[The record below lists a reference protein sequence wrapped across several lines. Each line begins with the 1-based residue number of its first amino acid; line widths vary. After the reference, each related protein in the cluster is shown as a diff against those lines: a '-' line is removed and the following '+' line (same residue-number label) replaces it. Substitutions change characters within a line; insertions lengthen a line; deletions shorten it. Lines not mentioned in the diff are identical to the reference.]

1 MLIFPLCARPG
12 HLYQSVRPT
21 SKEKVSAVDGRA
33 ILVIHVMP
41 GGLVGQGAEFSR
53 SSCVL
58 VKLTVRQPKRVPISL
73 LSLSKKTL
81 PPLPSPSIGMLGL
94 VPGLT
99 QTHTQ
104 PEISAPP
111 PARSLP
117 PSLPPLNIS
126 LWLNREASITPD
138 DIGSFFSP
146 CTFQPK
152 RRTREGSGC
161 CFCSVIISL
170 QSSRHVYSISSA
182 TCH

>member
-21 SKEKVSAVDGRA
+21 SKGKVSAVDGWA

-58 VKLTVRQPKRVPISL
+58 VKLTACQPERVSISL
-73 LSLSKKTL
+73 LSLSLSLQK
-81 PPLPSPSIGMLGL
+81 PPAPPFPSIGMLGST
-94 VPGLT
+94 PGLT

-104 PEISAPP
+104 PEISALSP
-111 PARSLP
+111 L
-117 PSLPPLNIS
+117 LPPLNIS
-126 LWLNREASITPD
+126 LWLNREASITAD

-161 CFCSVIISL
+161 CSCSVIISL

>member
-1 MLIFPLCARPG
+1 
-12 HLYQSVRPT
+12 
-21 SKEKVSAVDGRA
+21 
-33 ILVIHVMP
+33 MP

-58 VKLTVRQPKRVPISL
+58 VKLTVRQPKRVSISL
-73 LSLSKKTL
+73 PSLSLQNP
-81 PPLPSPSIGMLGL
+81 PPLPSPSSACLACCPDL
-94 VPGLT
+94 LKLT
-99 QTHTQ
+99 LNQKY
-104 PEISAPP
+104 PLNPP
-111 PARSLP
+111 PLP
-117 PSLPPLNIS
+117 LLNIS

-161 CFCSVIISL
+161 RFSSVIISL
-170 QSSRHVYSISSA
+170 QSSRHVYSISRT

>member
-1 MLIFPLCARPG
+1 MQGQGICTSLLGPRQKKKYPLLTA
-12 HLYQSVRPT
+12 
-21 SKEKVSAVDGRA
+21 RA

-58 VKLTVRQPKRVPISL
+58 VKLTVRQPKRVSISL
-73 LSLSKKTL
+73 LFSLQTL
-81 PPLPSPSIGMLGL
+81 LPLPSPPSACLAQCPDL
-94 VPGLT
+94 LKLT
-99 QTHTQ
+99 LNQKY
-104 PEISAPP
+104 P
-111 PARSLP
+111 LP
-117 PSLPPLNIS
+117 PPLNIS

-138 DIGSFFSP
+138 DIGSFFPP

-161 CFCSVIISL
+161 RFCSVIISL
-170 QSSRHVYSISSA
+170 QSSRHVYSISST

>member
-1 MLIFPLCARPG
+1 
-12 HLYQSVRPT
+12 
-21 SKEKVSAVDGRA
+21 
-33 ILVIHVMP
+33 MP

-58 VKLTVRQPKRVPISL
+58 VKLTVRQPKRVSISL
-73 LSLSKKTL
+73 PSLSTKPSA
-81 PPLPSPSIGMLGL
+81 PPFPFIGMLGL
-94 VPGLT
+94 LPGLT

-104 PEISAPP
+104 PEISAQPP
-111 PARSLP
+111 PLP
-117 PSLPPLNIS
+117 LLNIS

-161 CFCSVIISL
+161 RFSSVIISL
-170 QSSRHVYSISSA
+170 QSSRHVYSISRT